1 VLLAILLSF
10 VVVPFS
16 YLVGGF
22 NFLEKYARGVSDWY
36 EAVAGPDF
44 FFEMQLDGRQ

>member
-1 VLLAILLSF
+1 VLLAIFTSID
-10 VVVPFS
+10 VVLFS
-16 YLVGGF
+16 YRVGHF

-44 FFEMQLDGRQ
+44 FFEIQLDGRE